1 MFFSFCE
8 IFKRKTK
15 KIKSNKKGMNKECT
29 EILKNIELISFI
41 KKNRIESYKKF
52 INDKL
57 KNMQDYKEFLKY
69 LNSYWF
75 KKPDNEYN
83 FSDILQKFEGNIDN
97 LNTFYFTSNITES
110 IHAKINYYLPRHI
123 SSEYNFI
130 NLLGSHKRAH
140 NQTYVTTLSS
150 R

>member
-1 MFFSFCE
+1 MKSLRE
-8 IFKRKTK
+8 KLK

-29 EILKNIELISFI
+29 EILNNIELICFI
-41 KKNRIESYKKF
+41 EKNRIESYKKF

-75 KKPDNEYN
+75 KKSDNEYN
-83 FSDILQKFEGNIDN
+83 FSDILQKFEGNICN
-97 LNTFYFTSNITES
+97 LNTFYFTNNITES
-110 IHAKINYYLPRHI
+110 IHEKINYYLPRHI

-130 NLLGSHKRAH
+130 NLFGSHKRAH
-140 NQTYVTTLSS
+140 NQTYVTTL
-150 R
+150 

>member
-1 MFFSFCE
+1 
-8 IFKRKTK
+8 
-15 KIKSNKKGMNKECT
+15 MNKECT
-29 EILKNIELISFI
+29 EILNNIELICFI
-41 KKNRIESYKKF
+41 EKNIIESYKKF

-83 FSDILQKFEGNIDN
+83 FSDILQKFEGNIGN
-97 LNTFYFTSNITES
+97 LNTFYFTNNISES
-110 IHAKINYYLPRHI
+110 IHVKINYYLPRHI

-130 NLLGSHKRAH
+130 SPLYLPKRAH
-140 NQTYVTTLSS
+140 N
-150 R
+150 

>member
-1 MFFSFCE
+1 
-8 IFKRKTK
+8 
-15 KIKSNKKGMNKECT
+15 
-29 EILKNIELISFI
+29 
-41 KKNRIESYKKF
+41 
-52 INDKL
+52 
-57 KNMQDYKEFLKY
+57 MQDYKEFLKY

-97 LNTFYFTSNITES
+97 LNTFYFTNNITES

-130 NLLGSHKRAH
+130 NLLVLIKELIIRHMEQLYKEDDYYFRKEQMGNSLYNVLINNYINNSNIVRKD
-140 NQTYVTTLSS
+140 
-150 R
+150 